1 MAQPNSPETPV
12 PSAAGTR
19 EVEETHSAASLPPAS
34 TEGFFRSRPHA
45 RIYIIIAL
53 LFLISGG
60 YFAYRYFAS
69 YESTDDAAI
78 DGHLMPLSSRIS
90 GYVLKVNVDDN
101 QYVKAGTVLVEIDP
115 KDYQIAVD
123 HAQADLADAEATARS
138 LNLTVPVTSASTS
151 SQTSSSEADVEN
163 TRAGIAT
170 AQQQFDAA
178 KAQLASAEAN
188 DAKA

>member
-12 PSAAGTR
+12 PSSAETR

-34 TEGFFRSRPHA
+34 SGGFFRSRPHA

-115 KDYQIAVD
+115 KDYQVAVD